1 MKINLAMQSVS
12 FTVMPATLHD
22 IATIVSHRRSM
33 FAAMGY
39 SDEDALDAMSSAF
52 EPWLRRTMLAGE
64 YLAWFAIAEDQ
75 AVAAGLGLWLMD
87 WPPHMIGSGAR
98 RGNILNIFV
107 RPENRRQGIARRLMR
122 AALDW
127 CGANAIDHV
136 MLHSSV
142 DGRHLYESLGFT
154 PTNEMR
160 LLLSSEV
167 SSDEPGDEPSDTPSD
182 RPHRA

>member
-1 MKINLAMQSVS
+1 MQSVS
-12 FTVMPATLHD
+12 FTIMPATLHD
-22 IATIVSHRRSM
+22 IAAIVSHRRSM
-33 FAAMGY
+33 FSAMGY
-39 SDEDALDAMSSAF
+39 SDEAALDAMSSAF
-52 EPWLRRTMLAGE
+52 EPWLRRTMLAGD
-64 YLAWFAIAEDQ
+64 YLAWFAITQDQ

-107 RPENRRQGIARRLMR
+107 QPENRRQGIACALMR

-127 CGANAIDHV
+127 CRANGIDHV

-160 LLLSSEV
+160 LLLLV
-167 SSDEPGDEPSDTPSD
+167 DTPGDTPSD
-182 RPHRA
+182 ALSDKPQGA